1 MEGSNVFLPRP
12 APDQIVE
19 IAHFG
24 SFQPTFEDGRV
35 IPRSVFYLH
44 HILAYD
50 TITGDFITGA
60 SNERANWGP
69 DHLPYPYRQVLKPG
83 AQVRANGFH
92 MNALTAQSIHFYI
105 NYTVTYKVHVPTDP
119 AIRVVRSFYW
129 LDNYNVPGG
138 GERNSTHVRARHNTI
153 PWDMVI
159 VSMNGHL
166 HQGGKRIVTEF
177 EADGR
182 DPHTLCIAYNLY
194 KSDYPCFWDCA
205 DICPYA
211 NDWPA
216 QWGST
221 TCYMELPARAGERVL
236 SFAEY
241 DNSCKWR
248 GVMAWWFNFGW
259 GGQTMGAGQMAAPDA
274 GKQVV
279 QQMIMEAESRRRK

>member
-1 MEGSNVFLPRP
+1 MEGSNVFLTRP

-24 SFQPTFEDGRV
+24 SFQPTFEDGSV

-50 TITGDFITGA
+50 TMSGDFVTGA

-166 HQGGKRIVTEF
+166 HQGGKRCALPTICTSLTTRASGIVPKSAPTPTT
-177 EADGR
+177 GR
-182 DPHTLCIAYNLY
+182 RSGARPRATWSCRRA
-194 KSDYPCFWDCA
+194 
-205 DICPYA
+205 
-211 NDWPA
+211 PA
-216 QWGST
+216 SACSRSPST
-221 TCYMELPARAGERVL
+221 TTRA
-236 SFAEY
+236 S
-241 DNSCKWR
+241 
-248 GVMAWWFNFGW
+248 
-259 GGQTMGAGQMAAPDA
+259 GAA
-274 GKQVV
+274 
-279 QQMIMEAESRRRK
+279 